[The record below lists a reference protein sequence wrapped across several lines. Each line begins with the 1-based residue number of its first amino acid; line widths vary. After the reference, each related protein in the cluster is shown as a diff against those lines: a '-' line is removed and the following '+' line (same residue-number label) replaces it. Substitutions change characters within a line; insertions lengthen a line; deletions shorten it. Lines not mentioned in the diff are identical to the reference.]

1 MFVDWADSMERSEEG
16 KSVSVRMELAINEPE
31 KTVFCI
37 GRVDIKCAFGKNC
50 SFKIIIRLLTVDT
63 EYVTVHGRKQVCG
76 ENLFINKWV
85 EIEAVQ
91 PSGSK

>member
-37 GRVDIKCAFGKNC
+37 GSVDIKCAFGK
-50 SFKIIIRLLTVDT
+50 IAILRLLLD
-63 EYVTVHGRKQVCG
+63 
-76 ENLFINKWV
+76 L
-85 EIEAVQ
+85 
-91 PSGSK
+91 